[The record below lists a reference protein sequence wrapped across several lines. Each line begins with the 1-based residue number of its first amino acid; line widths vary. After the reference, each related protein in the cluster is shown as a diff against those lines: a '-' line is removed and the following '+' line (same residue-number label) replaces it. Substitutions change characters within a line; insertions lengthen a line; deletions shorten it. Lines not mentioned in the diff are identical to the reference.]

1 MVAGGPGASLCVDS
15 SRQAK
20 ARKAGKSER
29 YVSKLI
35 RTAFLAPDLV
45 EAVLEGRAPTRLTL
59 AELTDDLPWDWNE
72 QRRRFAH
79 VLGASERLSTPSQLP
94 CNPLAAREI
103 PGSPRYG
110 AVPGL
115 QTAPKFEFSS
125 LHQAGEFE
133 LTRSLARRTLDLGG
147 YVKAICFHLP

>member
-72 QRRRFAH
+72 QRRRFAR

-103 PGSPRYG
+103 P
-110 AVPGL
+110 
-115 QTAPKFEFSS
+115 
-125 LHQAGEFE
+125 
-133 LTRSLARRTLDLGG
+133 
-147 YVKAICFHLP
+147 

>member
-45 EAVLEGRAPTRLTL
+45 EAVLEQRAPK
-59 AELTDDLPWDWNE
+59 
-72 QRRRFAH
+72 
-79 VLGASERLSTPSQLP
+79 G
-94 CNPLAAREI
+94 
-103 PGSPRYG
+103 
-110 AVPGL
+110 
-115 QTAPKFEFSS
+115 
-125 LHQAGEFE
+125 
-133 LTRSLARRTLDLGG
+133 
-147 YVKAICFHLP
+147 

>member
-72 QRRRFAH
+72 QRRRFAR

-94 CNPLAAREI
+94 CNP
-103 PGSPRYG
+103 
-110 AVPGL
+110 
-115 QTAPKFEFSS
+115 
-125 LHQAGEFE
+125 
-133 LTRSLARRTLDLGG
+133 
-147 YVKAICFHLP
+147 